1 MEVGMAADP
10 DVKKAAKEFI
20 DRALAERER
29 LGYSSKVSKKSYGRA
44 VDQATD
50 VFERL
55 QGTTVQSS
63 PNHAAAPT
71 RRSQPGDS
79 ELGRRGRRLRS
90 R

>member
-1 MEVGMAADP
+1 MATDP
-10 DVKKAAKEFI
+10 EAKKTAEDFI
-20 DRALAERER
+20 DSALAERER
-29 LGYSSKVSKKSYGRA
+29 LGYSSKISKKSYRRA

-55 QGTTVQSS
+55 QAMTVQSS
-63 PNHAAAPT
+63 PDRAAPPA
-71 RRSQPGDS
+71 RHSQSGYS

>member
-1 MEVGMAADP
+1 MAADP
-10 DVKKAAKEFI
+10 DVKKAAKKFI
-20 DRALAERER
+20 DSALAARAR
-29 LGYSSKVSKKSYGRA
+29 LGYSAKVSKKSYGRA

-55 QGTTVQSS
+55 QGTTVQRSRD
-63 PNHAAAPT
+63 HAGAPA
-71 RRSQPGDS
+71 RGSQSGDS